1 MNKYKKIKKDK
12 FFVNQKTII
21 YLGGKMKKTIGMLIF
36 MVFMACSNSNSEELK
51 ESKNI
56 KEEMAQIQTGF
67 KSEKSCTELGKYNIN
82 VEKIELRNRG
92 LEEIICITNYKN
104 LKILDLRWNKIKDV
118 KLLENL
124 KKLEVLKINFNQI
137 EDIKP
142 LLNLPNLKELW
153 IHNNKISDIRGI
165 GKLTK
170 LEHLD
175 VSFNPLK
182 NGVEEISRLKNLK
195 RLELRE
201 VPKEVV
207 DYVYENYSNFM
218 IPEKIFIEQRH
229 PELTAKRENVAKNP
243 NFSEFERKIN
253 GFETVKIIKEL
264 STKEIALDKLPKEVY
279 KIVDE
284 YNKNSEEADDKVES
298 VIFFTNKNYSMYT
311 LIYPY
316 AYAGQS
322 NRETIFVKNGRVIG
336 KDTVDLDYQLESID
350 VDNLFLSIVA
360 ASGTANYAITDMKSE
375 QMWRE
380 EFRDFGVISSKRTGK
395 TFITASKENV
405 VNVRKSHGSDSSVI
419 YKLANNVAVEEISNE
434 EGWKYVYFYNKEG
447 GYYMKGY
454 IHKSQLK

>member
-1 MNKYKKIKKDK
+1 MRKI
-12 FFVNQKTII
+12 
-21 YLGGKMKKTIGMLIF
+21 LGILIF
-36 MVFMACSNSNSEELK
+36 IVFMACNNSKSEELK
-51 ESKNI
+51 ENRNTN
-56 KEEMAQIQTGF
+56 EQMAQIQTSS
-67 KSEKSCTELGKYNIN
+67 KNAKSCTEAGKYNIN
-82 VEKIELRNRG
+82 TEKIELKNKG
-92 LEEIICITNYKN
+92 LEEINCIANYKN
-104 LKILDLRWNKIKDV
+104 VKILDLRWNKIKDV
-118 KLLENL
+118 KPLENL

-142 LLNLPNLKELW
+142 LLNLPNLRELW

-165 GKLTK
+165 AKLTT

-182 NGVEEISRLKNLK
+182 NGVEEISQLKNLK

-201 VPKEVV
+201 VPKEIV
-207 DYVYENYSNFM
+207 DYVYENYRNFM
-218 IPEKIFIEQRH
+218 VPEKIFIQQRH
-229 PELTAKRENVAKNP
+229 LELTAKRENVAKYP
-243 NFSEFERKIN
+243 NFSEFENKIN
-253 GFETVKIIKEL
+253 GFETVKVVKEL

-322 NRETIFVKNGRVIG
+322 NRETIFVKNGEVIG
-336 KDTVDLDYQLESID
+336 KDAVDLGYQLESID
-350 VDNLFLSIVA
+350 GDNLFLSIVV
-360 ASGTANYAITDMKSE
+360 ASGATNYAITDMKSE
-375 QMWRE
+375 HLWRE
-380 EFRDFGVISSKRTGK
+380 EFRDFGLVSPKRTGK
-395 TFITASKENV
+395 IFITASKENV
-405 VNVRKSHGSDSSVI
+405 VNVRKNHGLDSSI
-419 YKLANNVAVEEISNE
+419 IHKLANNVTVEEISNE
-434 EGWKYVYFYNKEG
+434 ESWKYVYFYNKDG

>member
-21 YLGGKMKKTIGMLIF
+21 YLGGKMKKTIRMLIF

-182 NGVEEISRLKNLK
+182 NGVDEISRLKNLK

-229 PELTAKRENVAKNP
+229 PELTAKRENVVKYP
-243 NFSEFERKIN
+243 NFSEFESKIN

-350 VDNLFLSIVA
+350 GDNLFLSIVA

-405 VNVRKSHGSDSSVI
+405 VNVRESYGTDSSI
-419 YKLANNVAVEEISNE
+419 IHKLANNVAVEEISNE
-434 EGWKYVYFYNKEG
+434 EGWKYVYFYNKDG

>member
-1 MNKYKKIKKDK
+1 MRKI
-12 FFVNQKTII
+12 
-21 YLGGKMKKTIGMLIF
+21 LGILIF
-36 MVFMACSNSNSEELK
+36 IVFMACSNSKSEELK
-51 ESKNI
+51 ENRNTN
-56 KEEMAQIQTGF
+56 EQMAQIQTSS
-67 KSEKSCTELGKYNIN
+67 KNAKSCTEAGKYNIN
-82 VEKIELRNRG
+82 TEKIELKNKG
-92 LEEIICITNYKN
+92 LEEINCIANYKN
-104 LKILDLRWNKIKDV
+104 VKILDLRWNKIKDV
-118 KLLENL
+118 KPLENL

-142 LLNLPNLKELW
+142 LLNLPNLRELW

-175 VSFNPLK
+175 ASFNPLK

-201 VPKEVV
+201 VPKEIV
-207 DYVYENYSNFM
+207 DYVYENYRDFM
-218 IPEKIFIEQRH
+218 IPKKIFIEERY
-229 PELTAKRENVAKNP
+229 PELTTKRENVVKYP
-243 NFSEFERKIN
+243 NFSEFENKIN

-264 STKEIALDKLPKEVY
+264 STNEIALDKLPKEIY

-322 NRETIFVKNGRVIG
+322 NRETIFVKNGKVIG
-336 KDTVDLDYQLESID
+336 KDTVDLGYQLESID
-350 VDNLFLSIVA
+350 GDNLFLSIVA

>member
-1 MNKYKKIKKDK
+1 MRKI
-12 FFVNQKTII
+12 
-21 YLGGKMKKTIGMLIF
+21 LGILIF
-36 MVFMACSNSNSEELK
+36 IVFMACSNSKSEELK
-51 ESKNI
+51 ENRNVN
-56 KEEMAQIQTGF
+56 EQMAQIQTSS
-67 KSEKSCTELGKYNIN
+67 KNAKSCTEVGKYSIN
-82 VEKIELRNRG
+82 AERIELKNKE
-92 LEEIICITNYKN
+92 LEEINCIANYKN
-104 LKILDLRWNKIKDV
+104 VKILDLRWNKIKDI
-118 KLLENL
+118 KPLENL

-137 EDIKP
+137 ENIKP
-142 LLNLPNLKELW
+142 LLNLPNLRELW

-182 NGVEEISRLKNLK
+182 NGVEEISQLKNLK

-201 VPKEVV
+201 VPKEIV
-207 DYVYENYSNFM
+207 DYVYENYRNFM
-218 IPEKIFIEQRH
+218 IPEKIFIDQRH
-229 PELTAKRENVAKNP
+229 PELTAKRENVAKYP
-243 NFSEFERKIN
+243 NFSEFENKIY

-264 STKEIALDKLPKEVY
+264 STKEIALDKLPKEIY

-322 NRETIFVKNGRVIG
+322 NRETIFVKNGKVIG
-336 KDTVDLDYQLESID
+336 KDTVDLGYQLESID
-350 VDNLFLSIVA
+350 GDNLFLSIVA
-360 ASGTANYAITDMKSE
+360 ASGATNYAITDMKSE